1 MRDLLLDDENAI
13 LSPVVVPPCRNR
25 NRIHIAPPF
34 PKAVVGGTKSRNV
47 EHPTFNCLKEPVCWL
62 YVCARASHWPPI
74 LFTMLHFNDWC
85 NSSFLND
92 IMGYQIASLICFFS
106 LSLSVK
112 STVTITV
119 TGSAGVSNP
128 CSPHYSPTGPFS
140 RLPWPVVGHS

>member
-25 NRIHIAPPF
+25 NRIHIAPLF

-47 EHPTFNCLKEPVCWL
+47 EHPTFNCLREPVCWL
-62 YVCARASHWPPI
+62 YVCARASHRPPI

-92 IMGYQIASLICFFS
+92 IMGYQIASLICFFLWAS
-106 LSLSVK
+106 LLNLPLQLQWPGPLESRTHALPIIVLSVH
-112 STVTITV
+112 S
-119 TGSAGVSNP
+119 
-128 CSPHYSPTGPFS
+128 
-140 RLPWPVVGHS
+140 VGFRDPS